1 MKASASLNYKVEEVF
16 KVFIKAAKRDFKDFN
31 KEDPIGCKIVKKI
44 YSGSRPMECTVEIT
58 DYEENAKYEITT
70 TYGDVSCK
78 STYSFIQKGD
88 GITLINFEEDQ
99 GTKGLFSS
107 GTLWL
112 QRIMAKKQ
120 FKIRFNG
127 LIEELSNQ
135 LKTYTDNVKK
145 STKESEE
152 IRDN

>member
-99 GTKGLFSS
+99 GTKGLF
-107 GTLWL
+107 
-112 QRIMAKKQ
+112 
-120 FKIRFNG
+120 
-127 LIEELSNQ
+127 
-135 LKTYTDNVKK
+135 
-145 STKESEE
+145 
-152 IRDN
+152 

>member
-16 KVFIKAAKRDFKDFN
+16 KIFIKAAKRDFKDFD
-31 KEDPIGCKIVKKI
+31 KENPIGCKVVKKI
-44 YSGSRPMECTVEIT
+44 YSGSRPMDCTVEIT
-58 DYEENAKYEITT
+58 DYEENSRYEITT

-78 STYSFIQKGD
+78 STYVFTPKGD

-99 GTKGLFSS
+99 GVKGLFSS

-127 LIEELSNQ
+127 LIEELNNQ
-135 LKTYTDNVKK
+135 LKTYTDNVNK
-145 STKESEE
+145 STKVSNEV
-152 IRDN
+152 